1 MTPLKPDAISPEL
14 MLQIRMDQAAIE
26 HEIESLASQNERLT
40 AAAAEETLCGHLRR
54 AIHASRRSLAA
65 IARDAGVSP
74 DALSDFL
81 EGTHG
86 LPSESL
92 DRLASAAGIIV
103 TMVQSD

>member
-1 MTPLKPDAISPEL
+1 MVGWLGLSCL
-14 MLQIRMDQAAIE
+14 
-26 HEIESLASQNERLT
+26 
-40 AAAAEETLCGHLRR
+40 
-54 AIHASRRSLAA
+54 LAA

-103 TMVQSD
+103 TMVQSDEPGVDGVSGSP